1 MPRRFRTAD
10 ITVRVPFGS
19 TDPVRI
25 ALLHAAG
32 VPLNSSGDAAWGFLH
47 ERRPCKFGD
56 DSIWRWFDTGSASPL
71 PAMQQADGAP
81 AAAQQQAWR

>member
-10 ITVRVPFGS
+10 ITVRIPFGS

-32 VPLNSSGDAAWGFLH
+32 IPLDSRGEAAWGFLH
-47 ERRPCKFGD
+47 ERRPRKFGD
-56 DSIWRWFDTGSASPL
+56 DSIWRWVDTDRAAPL
-71 PAMQQADGAP
+71 PAMPQADRAS
-81 AAAQQQAWR
+81 AAERRS